1 MKFKY
6 IRQIVKAKKSLISGL
21 LCQLSM
27 VECSIEKG
35 IIQCKI
41 DLLENDIRELV

>member
-6 IRQIVKAKKSLISGL
+6 IRQIVKTKRALVQGFVE
-21 LCQLSM
+21 QLSM
-27 VECSIEKG
+27 VECSIERG
-35 IIQCKI
+35 LIQCKI